1 MYRLPRT
8 LGLAIAATLAVT
20 VPVGTAAAAPTAPP
34 APAPSAPSPST
45 APAGSSASA
54 PAAVAGVVP
63 GVNPADIQCP
73 LGWPKP
79 KEKGGLAS
87 LILLAPAAGAFTD
100 EAFAAGQAY
109 DPILSL
115 FGPFLAALAPEITKA
130 QPALAGPVG
139 ALNGAEQAVYDAI
152 KPWYAQYRPKVI
164 DALTK
169 AGNDLAPVL
178 QEMVATPLGACF
190 VAWEAQVLTG
200 LQTGRWSPIVFSGLG
215 ELAELARS
223 GKGGGPVTGS
233 PTDPKSGPK
242 NDPKAAPTTSAR
254 PSGPSSSVA
263 KPPAAAPTTGSVAAV
278 KPSPRPVPAPV
289 VVAKPR

>member
-8 LGLAIAATLAVT
+8 LGLSLAAAVAVT
-20 VPVGTAAAAPTAPP
+20 VPLSGTATAAPSPAPKPTPPAASTPAGSAPSTAAAP
-34 APAPSAPSPST
+34 
-45 APAGSSASA
+45 GI
-54 PAAVAGVVP
+54 AGVVP

-79 KEKGGLAS
+79 PEKGGLAS

-115 FGPFLAALAPEITKA
+115 FGPFLAALSPQIEKA

-164 DALTK
+164 DALTT

-190 VAWEAQVLTG
+190 VAWEAQVLKG
-200 LQTGRWSPIVFSGLG
+200 LQTGQWSPIVFSGLG

-223 GKGGGPVTGS
+223 GKGG
-233 PTDPKSGPK
+233 
-242 NDPKAAPTTSAR
+242 APGAV
-254 PSGPSSSVA
+254 GAA
-263 KPPAAAPTTGSVAAV
+263 KPGPP
-278 KPSPRPVPAPV
+278 KPSPRPAPSPV